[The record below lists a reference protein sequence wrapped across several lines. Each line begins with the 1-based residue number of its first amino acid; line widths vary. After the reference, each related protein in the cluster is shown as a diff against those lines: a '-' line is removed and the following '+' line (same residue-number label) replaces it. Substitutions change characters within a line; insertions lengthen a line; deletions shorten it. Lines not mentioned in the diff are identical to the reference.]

1 MVLERP
7 SDSADITAWDAFV
20 AEHPSGSLL
29 QTSRW
34 GKLKDDFGWD
44 YEIVTVEGEGRMQGG
59 AMVLYKSLPLSLGT
73 LAYVPRGPVV
83 TWDDADTARAVL
95 DAVEATVRQRRA
107 WACWIEPEAFDDP
120 ALAEHLR
127 ELGYRQSEQTIQ
139 PRSTILVD
147 LTASEDDIMM
157 RMKSKTRY
165 NIRYAGRKGVE
176 VRHGTLDDLPIFYN
190 LLETT
195 SERNEFGIHERGYYR
210 RVMELFGPDG
220 SVAMLIAEV
229 EDDPV
234 AAILV
239 FAVGDES
246 WYIAGASSSRHRRKM
261 PTYALQWE
269 AMRWAKSRGC
279 RVYDLWGIPDADE
292 ETLEAEFTERSDG
305 LWGVYRFKRG
315 FGGEVVRYTGLWET
329 SLHPL
334 YPLARKLYPM

>member
-1 MVLERP
+1 MVSARP
-7 SDSADITAWDAFV
+7 SDTVENTAWDAFV
-20 AEHPSGSLL
+20 AGHAAGSLL

-34 GKLKDDFGWD
+34 GKLKDEFGWD
-44 YEIVTVEGEGRMQGG
+44 YEIVTVENGADLQGG
-59 AMVLYKSLPLSLGT
+59 AMVLYKPLPLSLGT

-83 TWDDADTARAVL
+83 TWDDPGSVETVL
-95 DAVEATVRQRRA
+95 DAVEAAVRRRRA

-120 ALAEHLR
+120 ALDSRLQA
-127 ELGYRQSEQTIQ
+127 LGYRRSEQTIQ

-147 LTASEDDIMM
+147 LTESEDDIMM

-176 VRHGTLDDLPIFYN
+176 VRRGTLDDLPKFYN
-190 LLETT
+190 LLATT
-195 SERNEFGIHERGYYR
+195 SERNEFGIHERAYYR
-210 RVMELFGPDG
+210 RALELFGPEDQI
-220 SVAMLIAEV
+220 ALLFAEV

-246 WYIAGASSSRHRRKM
+246 WYIAGASSNRHRRKM

-315 FGGEVVRYTGLWET
+315 FGGEVVRYAGMWEK

>member
-7 SDSADITAWDAFV
+7 SDSVDTTTWDAFV
-20 AEHPSGSLL
+20 AAHPSGSLL

-34 GKLKDDFGWD
+34 GKLKDEFGWD
-44 YEIVTVEGEGRMQGG
+44 YEIVTREDEAGLVGG
-59 AMVLYKSLPLSLGT
+59 ALVLYKSLPLSLGT

-83 TWDDADTARAVL
+83 NWDDPDAVAL
-95 DAVEATVRQRRA
+95 VMEVVEATVRQRRA
-107 WACWIEPEAFDDP
+107 WACWIEPEAFATSVRSDK
-120 ALAEHLR
+120 LVGM
-127 ELGYRQSEQTIQ
+127 GYRESEQTIQ
-139 PRSTILVD
+139 PPSTILVD
-147 LTASEDDIMM
+147 LSASEDDIMM

-176 VRHGTLDDLPIFYN
+176 VRHGTLDDLRKFYN

-195 SERNEFGIHERGYYR
+195 SERNEFGIHERAYYR
-210 RVMELFGPDG
+210 RAMELFGPDD
-220 SVAMLIAEV
+220 SIALLIAEV
-229 EDDPV
+229 EEDPV

-246 WYIAGASSSRHRRKM
+246 WYIAGASSNRHRRKM

-315 FGGEVVRYTGLWET
+315 FGGEVVRYLGMWEK